1 MEITTQ
7 LTAKQA
13 EKLAL
18 IQAQTNKSPDQ
29 ILDSA
34 LDYYYQQVVNAP
46 DNHLDRFSQIGLIG
60 CIEAEP
66 NLAADSEAI
75 LLQELGGR

>member
-1 MEITTQ
+1 MEMTT
-7 LTAKQA
+7 LTAKQT

-18 IQAQTNKSPDQ
+18 IQDQTKQSPEQ

-34 LDYYYQQVVNAP
+34 LDYYYQQVVNAS
-46 DNHLDRFSQIGLIG
+46 DNHLEKFTQIGFIG

-66 NLAADSEAI
+66 NLAEDSEAI
-75 LLQELGGR
+75 LIQELGARE